1 MRKYTKWKETKKRV
15 SGRDLANQQSFHV
28 FCVAQ
33 ILFMC
38 FALLKYLIGLGLSN
52 PVTRQL
58 FHISAPQYWSHP
70 YSTDIH
76 LFGCLEWSVKPT
88 TSVFFLLVEIYL
100 LSWIVFGHVDVISA
114 SIGEDVC
121 CYYMPP
127 CNLKRLHYQF
137 PQCKLDRVV
146 NAFSLQLLII
156 SGAMGG
162 WIRGQDKSSLSSTFH
177 KITV

>member
-1 MRKYTKWKETKKRV
+1 MQLHRHKIVE
-15 SGRDLANQQSFHV
+15 RDQKVGERQGFGQSTELSCVLRCSNTFHV
-28 FCVAQ
+28 FCFAQ
-33 ILFMC
+33 ILDR
-38 FALLKYLIGLGLSN
+38 SR
-52 PVTRQL
+52 T
-58 FHISAPQYWSHP
+58 
-70 YSTDIH
+70 
-76 LFGCLEWSVKPT
+76 VKPCH
-88 TSVFFLLVEIYL
+88 TSTISYFRPSILIPSIFNRHPPIWLFRVVSETHNFSLLLVGGNICA
-100 LSWIVFGHVDVISA
+100 IMDRVDVISA
-114 SIGEDVC
+114 STEEDVC

>member
-1 MRKYTKWKETKKRV
+1 
-15 SGRDLANQQSFHV
+15 
-28 FCVAQ
+28 
-33 ILFMC
+33 MC
-38 FALLKYLIGLGLSN
+38 Y
-52 PVTRQL
+52 
-58 FHISAPQYWSHP
+58 H
-70 YSTDIH
+70 
-76 LFGCLEWSVKPT
+76 
-88 TSVFFLLVEIYL
+88 
-100 LSWIVFGHVDVISA
+100 GHVDVISA

-156 SGAMGG
+156 SGVMGG

-177 KITV
+177 KITEMFFKTLPEAQRTQGIEFKT

>member
-1 MRKYTKWKETKKRV
+1 MSKRQ
-15 SGRDLANQQSFHV
+15 GFGQSTELSCVLRCSNTFHV
-28 FCVAQ
+28 FCFAQ
-33 ILFMC
+33 ILDR
-38 FALLKYLIGLGLSN
+38 SR
-52 PVTRQL
+52 T
-58 FHISAPQYWSHP
+58 
-70 YSTDIH
+70 
-76 LFGCLEWSVKPT
+76 VKPCH
-88 TSVFFLLVEIYL
+88 TSTISYFRPSILIPSILNRHPPIWLFRVVSEIHNFSLLLVVLYVL
-100 LSWIVFGHVDVISA
+100 YVLSWIVFGHVDVISA
-114 SIGEDVC
+114 AIGEDVR

-177 KITV
+177 KITVFQKNHI